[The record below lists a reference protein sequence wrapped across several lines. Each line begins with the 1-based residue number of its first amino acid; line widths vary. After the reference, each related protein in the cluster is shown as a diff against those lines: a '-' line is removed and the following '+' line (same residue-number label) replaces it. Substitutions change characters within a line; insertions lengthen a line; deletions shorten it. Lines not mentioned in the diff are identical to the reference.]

1 MSTHQEIISGA
12 VCSISLFVVSIFPTV
27 AEIAKGLDFY
37 IVILMHSLQTIAAFC
52 AIVHLRNT
60 ASDSFLAS
68 FWFHRNLGIVAAE
81 VPVCLGFAVFFG

>member
-52 AIVHLRNT
+52 AIIVAYFT
-60 ASDSFLAS
+60 IKKMVSD
-68 FWFHRNLGIVAAE
+68 HRNNT
-81 VPVCLGFAVFFG
+81 FK